1 MAGVGITFYY
11 FSCDADSNVVVCSGC
26 SLGFCV
32 DHIDFYNHSCNLGI
46 EAVTDEYRGCLGCRE
61 KTEKIRDLEDM
72 IESLN
77 QKKHESKRKFD
88 QVNDQLREVQA
99 KLFEVETNFD
109 QTLESVSDLNDLRK
123 ENQLLSENIL
133 IMGELYQ
140 RTKEKL
146 DSLTCFNISNEIIRQ
161 QFSSNKSFSSPTTS
175 SSCLLTN
182 MGMSLSP
189 SLAASKKIERLE
201 RELERLTKER
211 DDYHRDRDYFRGKSS
226 EYEILFEDSVAEWT
240 AKLNVE
246 KERIS
251 GLEAI
256 NRVYETQI
264 KSLNDKLKDN
274 SQVSK
279 AENQS
284 GTVS

>member
-1 MAGVGITFYY
+1 
-11 FSCDADSNVVVCSGC
+11 
-26 SLGFCV
+26 
-32 DHIDFYNHSCNLGI
+32 
-46 EAVTDEYRGCLGCRE
+46 
-61 KTEKIRDLEDM
+61 M

-284 GTVS
+284 GTVSWKHGQSIVTLEWMHLFSLEYPFD